1 MDVRDSLRVARRA
14 VRVFGGNFPYV
25 RKACRHGAVVRQS
38 TRADRYSAYT
48 WSGALAATGAES
60 VEQTHEWLIRSL
72 EARARTAPLYDQLR
86 RRQR

>member
-1 MDVRDSLRVARRA
+1 VRIPIILKVTWRS
-14 VRVFGGNFPYV
+14 VRVFGGNLPYV
-25 RKACRHGAVVRQS
+25 RKICRHGAVVRWS

-60 VEQTHEWLIRSL
+60 AQQAHAWLVRSL
-72 EARARTAPLYDQLR
+72 EARASTAPLLDELR